1 MDEDILIYG
10 HSHIPKA
17 EKKWGNIYVINPGSI
32 TFPKEDSPHSYGVLE
47 DNIFTI
53 KDLEGNVYKE
63 LKIE

>member
-1 MDEDILIYG
+1 M
-10 HSHIPKA
+10 
-17 EKKWGNIYVINPGSI
+17 GNIYVINPGSI